1 MMADSLPVG
10 TVLAV
15 GDPAPPTNPEK
26 AVSAVIWGAIPAVL
40 ALLAT
45 WLESAPETLPSVDPQ
60 IWVVASLVLTVL
72 SPILAAYGA
81 YRKANTLTQPVTVG
95 GPNPAAGPVL

>member
-1 MMADSLPVG
+1 MADALPAG

-45 WLESAPETLPSVDPQ
+45 WLESAPDTLPSVDPQ
-60 IWVVASLVLTVL
+60 IWVIASLILTVAT
-72 SPILAAYGA
+72 PILAAYGA

-95 GPNPAAGPVL
+95 VVGP